1 VVDRRFNHRKYNAT
15 KTVALFSGQLREE
28 IDPDTL
34 SAELLAVVDQTTQ
47 PHDGV
52 ALVAAIT
59 AGTRAHRVLNC
70 PRGVLGSALL
80 ASTRPSSWTDAEGP
94 SRPVLAHP
102 GVSRRVP

>member
-70 PRGVLGSALL
+70 AWGVLAGALL
-80 ASTRPSSWTDAEGP
+80 ASIMLSSWADSEE
-94 SRPVLAHP
+94 SSHPVSAHP